1 MEASILSSRS
11 NIITSVII
19 VVLVFSAVGG
29 FIFMTNPYVPAKIA
43 VVVNEPGFGDLT
55 MADQVDTG
63 LDELSGDI
71 VVDYTRFTATDEAN
85 AAVILEEISVSNE
98 YDLIIVIGGE
108 LGNELQTVAANHL
121 NQKYVFIGGEIV
133 ASNVISAT
141 FLQHE
146 AAFLA
151 GVLAALAS
159 IGDVNRT
166 GTGIVGI
173 IGSVEADPTIA
184 AMIAGFKQGFDY
196 ANDTLN
202 LTVTLLPE
210 QYVGSYN
217 DSAEAETIAT
227 DMFDGNDA
235 TILFTPVR
243 ASMPG
248 IRSAMIL
255 ANSTWNSTRQPLVIA
270 AEGDQDYF
278 GLPDIETRT
287 GHSWIVTSIVPR
299 SDLAVYQAIY
309 ATLWDNFEADTD
321 IYNLEASGED
331 TETPG
336 VILTH
341 SDFISYAWTPAWMF
355 DLIDGLRD
363 DIISGLIVV
372 STTYP

>member
-1 MEASILSSRS
+1 MSSRS
-11 NIITSVII
+11 SIITSVII

-29 FIFMTNPYVPAKIA
+29 FIFMSNPYVPAKIA

-63 LDELSGDI
+63 LDDLAGDI
-71 VVDYTRFTATDEAN
+71 VVDYTRITATDEAN
-85 AAVILEEISVSNE
+85 AAVILEEISASGE
-98 YDLIIVIGGE
+98 YNLIVVIGGE
-108 LGNELQTVAANHL
+108 LANELQTVAANHL

-151 GVLAALAS
+151 GALAALAS
-159 IGDVNRT
+159 IGDENRT
-166 GTGIVGI
+166 GTSIIGI
-173 IGSVEADPTIA
+173 IGSVEADPTVA
-184 AMIAGFKQGFDY
+184 SLIAGFKQGIDY

-202 LTVTLLPE
+202 VNVTLLPE
-210 QYVGSYN
+210 QYVGSYD
-217 DSAEAETIAT
+217 DSAEAESIAT
-227 DMFDGNDA
+227 AMFDDSNA

-255 ANSTWNSTRQPLVIA
+255 ANSTWNSTRRPLVIA

-287 GHSWIVTSIVPR
+287 GQSWIITSIVPR
-299 SDLAVYQAIY
+299 SDLAVYQAIN
-309 ATLWDNFEADTD
+309 ATLWNVFEADTD
-321 IYNLEASGED
+321 IYDLEASGED

-341 SDFISYAWTPAWMF
+341 SDFIDYDWTPEWMF
-355 DLIDGLRD
+355 EIIESIRQDIIDGV
-363 DIISGLIVV
+363 ITV